1 MALAAAQQAQELQ
14 LPCLVR
20 CVVEAEQALPL
31 LAGLQP
37 KEAVVVDL
45 EQAPGLEP
53 PEEIPHGAAVAE
65 AAVEALVERLVEVP
79 YMAVPEEQEQQVRSM
94 ELPVR
99 NLVAAEAALKRHSAA
114 RGATASASSPF
125 TD

>member
-1 MALAAAQQAQELQ
+1 VEEVVLQ
-14 LPCLVR
+14 LVV
-20 CVVEAEQALPL
+20 VVELPL
-31 LAGLQP
+31 
-37 KEAVVVDL
+37 VV
-45 EQAPGLEP
+45 
-53 PEEIPHGAAVAE
+53 
-65 AAVEALVERLVEVP
+65 
-79 YMAVPEEQEQQVRSM
+79 VPEEQEQQVRSL

>member
-1 MALAAAQQAQELQ
+1 M
-14 LPCLVR
+14 
-20 CVVEAEQALPL
+20 VEAEQALPL

-37 KEAVVVDL
+37 KEVAGADL

-53 PEEIPHGAAVAE
+53 SEETQCGVVEEEAE
-65 AAVEALVERLVEVP
+65 VEALVERPVEVP

-94 ELPVR
+94 ELLVH

-114 RGATASASSPF
+114 RGATASASSPYTKKNLGSF
-125 TD
+125 